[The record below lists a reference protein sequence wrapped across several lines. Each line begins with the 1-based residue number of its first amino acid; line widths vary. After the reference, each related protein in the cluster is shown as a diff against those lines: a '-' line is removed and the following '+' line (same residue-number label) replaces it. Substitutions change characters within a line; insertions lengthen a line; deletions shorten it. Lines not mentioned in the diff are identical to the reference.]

1 MDTDS
6 SLQFGSPS
14 GEPNCRLN
22 LCLDIRV
29 NLRLSRFALW
39 ATQDKSAVSLI
50 FN

>member
-1 MDTDS
+1 MDTVS

-29 NLRLSRFALW
+29 NLRLS
-39 ATQDKSAVSLI
+39 AVSLI
-50 FN
+50 SN